1 MAVDDDILE
10 DDYQVPADR
19 AAAIRAQVQ
28 LLKEAGWMDNLR
40 TLVAEAGEE
49 LSGDEAPELPGFS
62 EKTEGLRFW
71 RAPEGHI
78 AAGLQATFH
87 NNELKVSM
95 NGDLLLDLA
104 FLPKDNEWVV
114 YFLKE
119 DHWDALCGW
128 VTSLEPEI
136 KGAKGQKTQ
145 RQSAFRARFKA
156 PSAAAAAE
164 TTAEAAAE
172 APSEA
177 TPPEAA
183 SAATADG

>member
-1 MAVDDDILE
+1 MAVDDEILE
-10 DDYQVPADR
+10 DDYQVPAER
-19 AAAIRAQVQ
+19 AASIRSQVL

-49 LSGDEAPELPGFS
+49 VSGDDSPELPGFS

-95 NGDLLLDLA
+95 NGDLLLELA

-114 YFLKE
+114 YYLKE

-136 KGAKGQKTQ
+136 KGAKGAKTQ
-145 RQSAFRARFKA
+145 RQSAFRARFKG
-156 PSAAAAAE
+156 AAAAAPAE
-164 TTAEAAAE
+164 AQSEAAAE
-172 APSEA
+172 SPA
-177 TPPEAA
+177 TPASPE
-183 SAATADG
+183 T